1 MAPTPA
7 KQTNRPQIEA
17 VLVDKICAIRLVIF
31 DFDGVFTDN
40 TVYVAEDGTEAVR
53 CWRELGLPSIS
64 LNSQQCVYDAAEVM
78 AWLERKLPRRAEQL
92 RAWEAAR

>member
-1 MAPTPA
+1 MENLSNLRTTR
-7 KQTNRPQIEA
+7 QLCEA
-17 VLVDKICAIRLVIF
+17 C
-31 DFDGVFTDN
+31 GVTR
-40 TVYVAEDGTEAVR
+40 EAVR